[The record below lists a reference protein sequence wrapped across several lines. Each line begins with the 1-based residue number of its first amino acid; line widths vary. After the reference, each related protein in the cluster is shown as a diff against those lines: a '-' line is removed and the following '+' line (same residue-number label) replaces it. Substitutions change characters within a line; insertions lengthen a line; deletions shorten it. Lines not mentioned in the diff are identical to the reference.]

1 MTASLRTTIP
11 FSRINNDLITSAN
24 QQDILTEFWQLFSGN
39 THQHPDITGGMNT
52 PDDRFQADFLYKS
65 LIYVITESVGE
76 YPYPFFSEK
85 TWKSI
90 LTGRAFMMVN
100 ARYSLHKL
108 QEFGFKTFSQ
118 WWDESYDTLP
128 TVVDR
133 IEAITK
139 NLVQFKDFKL
149 DQLNQ
154 LQREMLPV
162 LQYNQQHLSQF
173 AIDDLERI
181 KQQLEI

>member
-1 MTASLRTTIP
+1 MTTSLRTIIP

-24 QQDILTEFWQLFSGN
+24 QRGVLTEFWPLFSGN
-39 THQHPDITGGMNT
+39 THQHPGITGGANT
-52 PDDRFQADFLYKS
+52 PDDRFQADFLYES

-76 YPYPFFSEK
+76 YPYPYFSEK
-85 TWKSI
+85 TWKGI

-100 ARYSLHKL
+100 ARYSLQKL

-118 WWDESYDTLP
+118 WWDEGYDFLP

-139 NLVQFKDFKL
+139 NLVTFQDCGSN
-149 DQLNQ
+149 QLNKI
-154 LQREMLPV
+154 QREMLPV
-162 LQYNQQHLSQF
+162 LQHNQQHLTQF
-173 AIDDLERI
+173 AADDLERI
-181 KQQLEI
+181 KKQLEI

>member
-1 MTASLRTTIP
+1 MTTSLRTTIP
-11 FSRINNDLITSAN
+11 FSRINNDLITSTD
-24 QQDILTEFWQLFSGN
+24 QRYVLTEFWPLFSGN
-39 THQHPDITGGMNT
+39 SHQHPSITGGMNT
-52 PDDRFQADFLYKS
+52 PDDRFQADFLYES

-85 TWKSI
+85 TWKGI

-100 ARYSLHKL
+100 ARHSLQKL

-118 WWDESYDTLP
+118 WWDESYDSLP

-133 IEAITK
+133 VEAITK
-139 NLVQFKDFKL
+139 NLAMFQDYTPE
-149 DQLNQ
+149 QLNN

-162 LQYNQQHLSQF
+162 LQHNQQHLGQF
-173 AIDDLERI
+173 VLDDLERI